1 MSIMRGG
8 IVGAVIEEGDNMG
21 KAMDKKKQGSN
32 KVRRSIST
40 TLLVVVLPIVAIG
53 ILAIILFLNNQ
64 ASKSLMSLSKT
75 ALQSDA
81 EKEARQIGSSFQML
95 TSKFGEYADTLEN
108 VPFKDHD
115 AIFAYIKPSVDYQPI
130 ANTGIYMG
138 FDDGSYMFA
147 NGTKQDAGWDPRERD
162 WYKSGMENDSF
173 TITEAY
179 TDAATKDLCVTYS
192 RRVDLNDGS
201 KAVMAVD
208 IFLTDLQNTMKEIAP
223 MGTGRAAIFSPTQV
237 IYYYLTERNG
247 KSIEEVGTEYTK
259 NLSEYTKS
267 KSTEIVELV
276 TDKGVKNYVAK
287 YDVPGTNWTLLA
299 VVAEEDIVRE
309 ANTFRNLAIMFMIV
323 ILVIISA
330 IVFIAIRRIIAMP
343 VGKLSES
350 ILRVSEGDFTTDMP
364 ANKGDEIGLISSG
377 MQDYVQRMKATIAD
391 IQNRATQ
398 LKEDSNTSKEASNFM
413 TGEANDQSVSMDQ
426 IQEAMDGIAKAVTEL
441 AENATD
447 LAQSVSELTLNGN
460 NTNEAMLD
468 LVKQADVGK
477 SDMNSV
483 ETNMDKITASM
494 GEMAG
499 VVTVVGESAEKIT
512 DIVEMIDSI
521 AEQTNLLSLN
531 ASIEAARAGEAG
543 RGFAVVADEI
553 GKLAV
558 NSQEAAQEIAGIIAE
573 ITDQIHKLSDQSKTN
588 MGAIEESSD
597 AVKKAGDSFS
607 TIVRELNDAANTMQ
621 VMIGMMN
628 NVNDIASSV
637 AAISEEQSA
646 STEEVMATVE
656 NLAKSAQDIA
666 GTSRNVEDAAN
677 SVSTSAGSINDALS
691 QFKIE

>member
-1 MSIMRGG
+1 
-8 IVGAVIEEGDNMG
+8 
-21 KAMDKKKQGSN
+21 
-32 KVRRSIST
+32 
-40 TLLVVVLPIVAIG
+40 
-53 ILAIILFLNNQ
+53 
-64 ASKSLMSLSKT
+64 
-75 ALQSDA
+75 
-81 EKEARQIGSSFQML
+81 
-95 TSKFGEYADTLEN
+95 
-108 VPFKDHD
+108 
-115 AIFAYIKPSVDYQPI
+115 
-130 ANTGIYMG
+130 
-138 FDDGSYMFA
+138 
-147 NGTKQDAGWDPRERD
+147 
-162 WYKSGMENDSF
+162 MENDSF

-398 LKEDSNTSKEASNFM
+398 LQEDSNTSKEASNFM